1 MVIEPDR
8 LTLLQ
13 LWSFL
18 VLALTWQVPSPS
30 LGAEISMNSPVV
42 AAVMVNE
49 YRQSETPYS
58 AGHRG
63 IDYEAKLGQG
73 VFAPAS
79 GRVHFVGKVVNRQL
93 ISLAH
98 DGRLLSAF
106 EPVCSQLSEGEL
118 VASGQL
124 IGEVCEGDASYGPH
138 CDAIICL
145 HFSVRRNGEYLS
157 PLWFTGEL
165 QPSRLLPWREPATR
179 EGGL

>member
-1 MVIEPDR
+1 MIEPER
-8 LTLLQ
+8 IAVLQ
-13 LWSFL
+13 LASFL
-18 VLALTWQVPSPS
+18 ALALTWQIPSPS
-30 LGAEISMNSPVV
+30 LGGEISMNAPLVRSVISK
-42 AAVMVNE
+42 E

-79 GRVHFVGKVVNRQL
+79 GTVHFVGQVVNRSL

-98 DGRLLSAF
+98 EGDLLSAF
-106 EPVCSQLSEGEL
+106 EPVCSELTEGDQ
-118 VASGQL
+118 VVSGEL
-124 IGEVCEGDASYGPH
+124 IGEVCEGSESYDPH
-138 CDAIICL
+138 CEPKTCL
-145 HFSVRRNGEYLS
+145 HFSIRKSGEYLS

-165 QPSRLLPWREPATR
+165 RPSRLLPWIESAMP